1 MNYVIL
7 YSRNDRIEG
16 KKNME
21 TLMKPFIVIYHI
33 VSKVLSFPSTLFK
46 KSTSSLEEGIE
57 EARMNK
63 SKEQSTVKKKVETN
77 EEIAA
82 SIESNFSGIGKKQ
95 QTVKPLYSYRYTIL
109 NSSNKKVTG
118 TFDAE
123 SESDVRAFLSNEG
136 YQILKVEIRKPY
148 DIDIGGNGKIKASSL
163 AFALTQLSTYIKA
176 GIPLVDS
183 VRILAKQATK
193 QNEKKAYERIVY
205 DLLKGESFS
214 TALQK
219 QEKKFSKL
227 LINMVKTAEMT
238 GDLPTVLD
246 DMADYYT
253 SIDQTR
259 RQMISAL
266 TYPAV
271 VLCLAIGVMIF
282 MLAYLVPQFVELFES
297 QDATLPAIT
306 LFIMSASDFVRANYL
321 WMILATVFAIILIY
335 YLYKNVIS
343 FRTAVQTIL
352 MHTPVIGNII
362 IYNEVATFTK
372 TFASLLNHGVFITD
386 SMEILSRLTN
396 NEIYKKIINK
406 TINNLGKGESIS
418 ASFKGEWA
426 FPVIAYEMLVTG
438 ENTGQLGLMMEKV
451 ANHFQSLHK
460 NLITQLKSLIEPIM
474 IIILAAI
481 VGVILISIIYPMFD
495 IYGKI
500 Q

>member
-1 MNYVIL
+1 
-7 YSRNDRIEG
+7 
-16 KKNME
+16 ME
-21 TLMKPFIVIYHI
+21 TAMKPFIAIYHV
-33 VSKVLSFPSTLFK
+33 VSKVLSFPSKLFK
-46 KSTSSLEEGIE
+46 KSTSSIEEGIE
-57 EARMNK
+57 EARLNK
-63 SKEQSTVKKKVETN
+63 NKEDSVVQQSKNTDED
-77 EEIAA
+77 IAK

-95 QTVKPLYSYRYTIL
+95 QQVKQLYSFRYTIL
-109 NSSNKKVTG
+109 NSNNKKVNG

-123 SESDVRAFLSNEG
+123 SESDVRTFLESEG
-136 YQILKVEIRKPY
+136 YQIVDVQPRKPY
-148 DIDIGGNGKIKASSL
+148 DIDIGGNGKIKAGALS
-163 AFALTQLSTYIKA
+163 FALTQLSTYIRA

-183 VRILAKQATK
+183 VRILAKQSTNP
-193 QNEKKAYERIVY
+193 NEKKAYQRIVY
-205 DLLKGESFS
+205 DLLKGENFS
-214 TALQK
+214 VALQK

-227 LINMVKTAEMT
+227 LIIMVKTAEMT

-282 MLAYLVPQFVELFES
+282 MLAYLVPQFVQLFES

-306 LFIMSASDFVRANYL
+306 IFIMNASDFVRANYL
-321 WMILATVFAIILIY
+321 WMILATVFMIVLIF
-335 YLYKNVIS
+335 YLYKNIIS
-343 FRTAVQTIL
+343 FRTSVQTIL
-352 MHTPVIGNII
+352 MRLPVIGNII

-386 SMEILSRLTN
+386 SMEILSKLTN

-406 TINNLGKGESIS
+406 TINNLGKGEPIS
-418 ASFKGEWA
+418 SSFKGEWA

-460 NLITQLKSLIEPIM
+460 NIVNQLKSLIEPIM
-474 IIILAAI
+474 IVGLALI

>member
-1 MNYVIL
+1 
-7 YSRNDRIEG
+7 
-16 KKNME
+16 ME
-21 TLMKPFIVIYHI
+21 IVMKPFIMIYHI
-33 VSKVLSFPSTLFK
+33 VSKILSFPSKLLK
-46 KSTSSLEEGIE
+46 KSTTSIE
-57 EARMNK
+57 EEIETARMNK
-63 SKEQSTVKKKVETN
+63 SKEESSVKEETD
-77 EEIAA
+77 EEITA
-82 SIESNFSGIGKKQ
+82 SIESNFAGIAKKQ
-95 QTVKPLYSYRYTIL
+95 KEIKPLYSYRYTIL
-109 NSSNKKVTG
+109 NSNNKKVNG

-136 YQILKVEIRKPY
+136 YEIIKVELRKPY
-148 DIDIGGNGKIKASSL
+148 DIDLGGNGKIKASSL

-183 VRILAKQATK
+183 VRILAKQSTRT
-193 QNEKKAYERIVY
+193 NEKKAYERIVY
-205 DLLKGESFS
+205 DLLKGENFS

-219 QEKKFSKL
+219 QEKKFSRL

-321 WMILATVFAIILIY
+321 WMILATIFVIILVY

-343 FRTAVQTIL
+343 FRTAVQTVL

-386 SMEILSRLTN
+386 SMEILSKLTN
-396 NEIYKKIINK
+396 NEIYKKIINR

-474 IIILAAI
+474 IILLAGI

>member
-1 MNYVIL
+1 
-7 YSRNDRIEG
+7 
-16 KKNME
+16 ME
-21 TLMKPFIVIYHI
+21 TAMKPFIAIYHV
-33 VSKVLSFPSTLFK
+33 VSKVLSFPSKLFK
-46 KSTSSLEEGIE
+46 KSTSSIEEGIE
-57 EARMNK
+57 EARLNK
-63 SKEQSTVKKKVETN
+63 NKEDSIVQQSKNTD
-77 EEIAA
+77 EEIAK

-95 QTVKPLYSYRYTIL
+95 QQVKQLYSFRYTIL
-109 NSSNKKVTG
+109 NSNNKKVNG

-123 SESDVRAFLSNEG
+123 SESDVRTFLESEG
-136 YQILKVEIRKPY
+136 YQILDVQPRKPY
-148 DIDIGGNGKIKASSL
+148 DIDIGGNGKIKAGALS
-163 AFALTQLSTYIKA
+163 FALTQLSTYIRA

-183 VRILAKQATK
+183 VRILAKQSTNP
-193 QNEKKAYERIVY
+193 NEKKAYQRIVY
-205 DLLKGESFS
+205 DLLKGENFS
-214 TALQK
+214 VALQK

-282 MLAYLVPQFVELFES
+282 MLAYLVPQFVQLFES

-306 LFIMSASDFVRANYL
+306 IFIMNASDFVRTNYL
-321 WMILATVFAIILIY
+321 WMILATVFMIVLIF
-335 YLYKNVIS
+335 YLYKNIIS
-343 FRTAVQTIL
+343 FRTSVQTIL
-352 MHTPVIGNII
+352 MRLPVIGNII

-386 SMEILSRLTN
+386 SMEILSKLTN

-406 TINNLGKGESIS
+406 TINNLGKGEPIS

-460 NLITQLKSLIEPIM
+460 NIVNQLKSLIEPIM
-474 IIILAAI
+474 IVGLALI

>member
-1 MNYVIL
+1 
-7 YSRNDRIEG
+7 
-16 KKNME
+16 ME
-21 TLMKPFIVIYHI
+21 TAMKPFIAIYHV
-33 VSKVLSFPSTLFK
+33 VSKVLSFPSKLFK
-46 KSTSSLEEGIE
+46 KSTSSIEEGIE
-57 EARMNK
+57 EARLNK
-63 SKEQSTVKKKVETN
+63 NKEDSVVQQSKNTDED
-77 EEIAA
+77 IAK

-95 QTVKPLYSYRYTIL
+95 QQVKQLYSFRYTIL
-109 NSSNKKVTG
+109 NSNNKKVNG

-123 SESDVRAFLSNEG
+123 SESDVRTFLESEG
-136 YQILKVEIRKPY
+136 YQILDVQPRKPY
-148 DIDIGGNGKIKASSL
+148 DIDIGGNGKIKAGALS
-163 AFALTQLSTYIKA
+163 FALTQLSTYIRA

-183 VRILAKQATK
+183 VRILAKQSTNP
-193 QNEKKAYERIVY
+193 NEKKAYQRIVY
-205 DLLKGESFS
+205 DLLKGENFS
-214 TALQK
+214 VALQK

-282 MLAYLVPQFVELFES
+282 MLAYLVPQFVQLFES

-306 LFIMSASDFVRANYL
+306 IFIMNASDFVRANYL
-321 WMILATVFAIILIY
+321 WMILATVFMIVLIF
-335 YLYKNVIS
+335 YLYKNIIS
-343 FRTAVQTIL
+343 FRTSVQTIL
-352 MHTPVIGNII
+352 MRLPVIGNII

-386 SMEILSRLTN
+386 SMEILSKLTN

-406 TINNLGKGESIS
+406 TINNLGKGEPIS

-460 NLITQLKSLIEPIM
+460 NIVNQLKSLIEPIM
-474 IIILAAI
+474 IVGLALI

>member
-1 MNYVIL
+1 
-7 YSRNDRIEG
+7 
-16 KKNME
+16 ME
-21 TLMKPFIVIYHI
+21 TAMKPFIAIYHV
-33 VSKVLSFPSTLFK
+33 VSKVLSFPSKLFK
-46 KSTSSLEEGIE
+46 KSTSSIEEEIE
-57 EARMNK
+57 EARLNK
-63 SKEQSTVKKKVETN
+63 NKEDSVVQQSKNTDED
-77 EEIAA
+77 IAK

-95 QTVKPLYSYRYTIL
+95 QQVKQLYSFRYTIL
-109 NSSNKKVTG
+109 NSNNKKVNG

-123 SESDVRAFLSNEG
+123 SESDVRTFLESEG
-136 YQILKVEIRKPY
+136 YQIVDVQPRKPY
-148 DIDIGGNGKIKASSL
+148 DIDIGGNGKIKAGALS
-163 AFALTQLSTYIKA
+163 FALTQLSTYIRA

-183 VRILAKQATK
+183 VRILAKQSTNP
-193 QNEKKAYERIVY
+193 NEKKAYQRIVY
-205 DLLKGESFS
+205 DLLKGENFS
-214 TALQK
+214 VALQK

-282 MLAYLVPQFVELFES
+282 MLAYLVPQFVQLFES

-306 LFIMSASDFVRANYL
+306 IFIMNASDFVRANYL
-321 WMILATVFAIILIY
+321 WMILATVFMIVLIF
-335 YLYKNVIS
+335 YLYKNIIS
-343 FRTAVQTIL
+343 FRTSVQTIL
-352 MHTPVIGNII
+352 MRLPVIGNII

-386 SMEILSRLTN
+386 SMEILSKLTN

-406 TINNLGKGESIS
+406 TINNLGKGEPIS

-460 NLITQLKSLIEPIM
+460 NIVNQLKSLIEPIM
-474 IIILAAI
+474 IVGLALI

>member
-1 MNYVIL
+1 
-7 YSRNDRIEG
+7 
-16 KKNME
+16 ME
-21 TLMKPFIVIYHI
+21 ILMKPFIVIYHI
-33 VSKVLSFPSTLFK
+33 VSKVLSFPSKLLK
-46 KSTSSLEEGIE
+46 KSSDSIGENIEDQRLKRAKTKSIVEDKKGDMSNTELED
-57 EARMNK
+57 
-63 SKEQSTVKKKVETN
+63 
-77 EEIAA
+77 
-82 SIESNFSGIGKKQ
+82 NFAGIGKKEKD
-95 QTVKPLYSYRYTIL
+95 VKPLFSYRYTII
-109 NSSNKKVTG
+109 NSNNKKVNG

-123 SESDVRAFLSNEG
+123 SESDVKSFLSNEG
-136 YQILKVEIRKPY
+136 YQILKVSLRKPY

-183 VRILAKQATK
+183 IRILAKQSTRP
-193 QNEKKAYERIVY
+193 NEKKAYERIVY
-205 DLLKGESFS
+205 DLLKGENFS
-214 TALQK
+214 VALQK

-253 SIDQTR
+253 SIDESR
-259 RQMISAL
+259 RQMVSAL
-266 TYPAV
+266 IYPAV
-271 VLCLAIGVMIF
+271 VLCMAIGVMIF
-282 MLAYLVPQFVELFES
+282 MLVYLVPQFVQLFES

-306 LFIMSASDFVRANYL
+306 LFIMNASDFLKANYL
-321 WMILATVFAIILIY
+321 WIILAVAVFIIIFY
-335 YLYKNVIS
+335 YLYKTVIS

-352 MHTPVIGNII
+352 MKLPVIGNII

-386 SMEILSRLTN
+386 SMEILSKITS
-396 NEIYKKIINK
+396 NEIYKRIINR

-418 ASFKGEWA
+418 ESFRGEWA

-438 ENTGQLGLMMEKV
+438 ENTGQLGVMMEKV

-460 NLITQLKSLIEPIM
+460 NLVARLKSLIEPIM
-474 IIILAAI
+474 IVILAAI
-481 VGVILISIIYPMFD
+481 VGVILVSIIYPMFD

>member
-1 MNYVIL
+1 
-7 YSRNDRIEG
+7 
-16 KKNME
+16 ME
-21 TLMKPFIVIYHI
+21 TAMKPFIAIYHV
-33 VSKVLSFPSTLFK
+33 VSKVLSFPSKLFK
-46 KSTSSLEEGIE
+46 KSTSSIEEGIE
-57 EARMNK
+57 EARLNK
-63 SKEQSTVKKKVETN
+63 NKEDSVVQQSKNTDED
-77 EEIAA
+77 IAK

-95 QTVKPLYSYRYTIL
+95 QQVKQLYSFRYTIL
-109 NSSNKKVTG
+109 NSNNKKVNG

-123 SESDVRAFLSNEG
+123 SESDVRTFLESEG
-136 YQILKVEIRKPY
+136 YQIVDVQPRKPY
-148 DIDIGGNGKIKASSL
+148 DIDIGGNGKIKAGALS
-163 AFALTQLSTYIKA
+163 FALTQLSTYIRA

-183 VRILAKQATK
+183 VRILAKQSTNP
-193 QNEKKAYERIVY
+193 NEKKAYQRIVY
-205 DLLKGESFS
+205 DLLKGENFS
-214 TALQK
+214 VALQK

-282 MLAYLVPQFVELFES
+282 MLAYLVPQFVQLFES

-306 LFIMSASDFVRANYL
+306 IFIMNASDFVRANYL
-321 WMILATVFAIILIY
+321 WMILATVFMIVLIF
-335 YLYKNVIS
+335 YLYKNIIS
-343 FRTAVQTIL
+343 FRTSVQTIL
-352 MHTPVIGNII
+352 MRLPVIGNII

-386 SMEILSRLTN
+386 SMEILSKLTN

-406 TINNLGKGESIS
+406 TINNLGKGEPIS

-460 NLITQLKSLIEPIM
+460 NIVNQLKSLIEPIM
-474 IIILAAI
+474 IVGLALI

>member
-1 MNYVIL
+1 
-7 YSRNDRIEG
+7 
-16 KKNME
+16 ME
-21 TLMKPFIVIYHI
+21 TAMKPFIAIYHV
-33 VSKVLSFPSTLFK
+33 VSKVLSFPSKLFK
-46 KSTSSLEEGIE
+46 KSTSSIEEGIE
-57 EARMNK
+57 EARLNK
-63 SKEQSTVKKKVETN
+63 NKEDSVVQQSKNTDED
-77 EEIAA
+77 IAK

-95 QTVKPLYSYRYTIL
+95 QQVKQLYSFRYTIL
-109 NSSNKKVTG
+109 NSNNKKVNG

-123 SESDVRAFLSNEG
+123 SESDVRTFLESEG
-136 YQILKVEIRKPY
+136 YQIVDVQPRKPY
-148 DIDIGGNGKIKASSL
+148 DIDIGGNGKIKAGALS
-163 AFALTQLSTYIKA
+163 FALTQLSTYIRA

-183 VRILAKQATK
+183 VRILAKQSTNP
-193 QNEKKAYERIVY
+193 NEKKAYQRIVY
-205 DLLKGESFS
+205 DLLKGENFS
-214 TALQK
+214 VALQK

-282 MLAYLVPQFVELFES
+282 MLAYLVPQFVQLFES

-306 LFIMSASDFVRANYL
+306 IFIMNASDFVRANYL
-321 WMILATVFAIILIY
+321 WMILATVFMIVLIF
-335 YLYKNVIS
+335 YLYKNIIS
-343 FRTAVQTIL
+343 FRTSVQTIL
-352 MHTPVIGNII
+352 MRLPVIGNII

-386 SMEILSRLTN
+386 SMEILSKLTN

-406 TINNLGKGESIS
+406 TINNLGKGEPIS
-418 ASFKGEWA
+418 SSFKGEWA

-460 NLITQLKSLIEPIM
+460 NIVNQLKSLIEPIM
-474 IIILAAI
+474 IVGLALI

>member
-1 MNYVIL
+1 
-7 YSRNDRIEG
+7 
-16 KKNME
+16 ME
-21 TLMKPFIVIYHI
+21 VLMKPFIVIYHI
-33 VSKVLSFPSTLFK
+33 VSKILSFPSKLFK
-46 KSTSSLEEGIE
+46 KSTSSLEESIE
-57 EARMNK
+57 DARLNK
-63 SKEQSTVKKKVETN
+63 SKEASIVKEETDD
-77 EEIAA
+77 EIAA
-82 SIESNFSGIGKKQ
+82 SIESNFSGIAKKQ
-95 QTVKPLYSYRYTIL
+95 QQVKPLYSYRYTIL
-109 NSSNKKVTG
+109 NSNNKKVNG

-123 SESDVRAFLSNEG
+123 SESDVRTFLTNEG
-136 YQILKVEIRKPY
+136 YEIIKVELRKPY

-183 VRILAKQATK
+183 MRILAKQATK
-193 QNEKKAYERIVY
+193 SNEKKAYERVVY
-205 DLLKGESFS
+205 DLLKGENFS

-238 GDLPTVLD
+238 GDLPDVLD

-259 RQMISAL
+259 RQMVSAL

-282 MLAYLVPQFVELFES
+282 MLAYLVPQFVQLFES

-321 WMILATVFAIILIY
+321 WMILATIFVIILVY

-343 FRTAVQTIL
+343 FRTAVQTML
-352 MHTPVIGNII
+352 MHMPVIGNLI

-386 SMEILSRLTN
+386 SMEILSKLTN
-396 NEIYKKIINK
+396 NEIYKKIINR

-460 NLITQLKSLIEPIM
+460 NLVNQLKSLIEPIM
-474 IIILAAI
+474 IILLAAI

>member
-1 MNYVIL
+1 
-7 YSRNDRIEG
+7 
-16 KKNME
+16 ME
-21 TLMKPFIVIYHI
+21 TLMKPFIAIYHI
-33 VSKVLSFPSTLFK
+33 VSKVLNFPSTLFK

-63 SKEQSTVKKKVETN
+63 SKEQSIVKEKEETS
-77 EEIAA
+77 EDIAA
-82 SIESNFSGIGKKQ
+82 SIESNFAGIGKKQ

-109 NSSNKKVTG
+109 NSNNKKVTG

-136 YQILKVEIRKPY
+136 YQIIKVELRKPY

-183 VRILAKQATK
+183 VRILAKQSTK

-205 DLLKGESFS
+205 DLLKGENFS

-321 WMILATVFAIILIY
+321 WMILGTIFTIILIY

-343 FRTAVQTIL
+343 FRTTVQTVL

-418 ASFKGEWA
+418 SSFKGEWA